1 MKEKLFKKADFNKF
15 VAGDAHFEKTLTR
28 GNLIS
33 MGIGAI
39 IGTGIFILPGIV
51 SYGTAGPAITISFIL
66 AAIVCI
72 LTAMCFAELSSTFP
86 VAGSTYSYGSIIFG
100 QFPGWLIGWALCL
113 EYILG
118 VSAVS
123 SGFSA
128 YFVSLMNSFGI
139 VLPKAIIG
147 PLEPTNGTFINLP
160 SVIVLIL
167 IYLLLRRGIQTST
180 KMNTVMVFVKLAVV
194 LTFIIVG
201 AFYIKPAN
209 YHPYFPMGG
218 FGVVK
223 GAALVFFAYL
233 GFDVIPSSAPEV
245 KDPQKNI
252 PISIMVSLAI
262 CAILYVILSAVL
274 TGMVS
279 YKDLNYADPVVFAL
293 NYVKLGKIAFL
304 ITIGA
309 LAGMFTMMLNTVYG
323 GSRLIYALGRDGMIP
338 NAFGKID
345 EKAKMPILSLNTITL
360 LAVLLGGFVSLKEL
374 TSLVNIGTL
383 VSFTFVASGIIKLRH
398 RKDVPH
404 SDFKVP
410 FYPWLPIISVILCIL
425 LMTQVSINSWITFL
439 GWFAIGVVV
448 YFAYGYKKVN

>member
-15 VAGDAHFEKTLTR
+15 AAGDSHFEKTLTR

-66 AAIVCI
+66 AAVVCI

-128 YFVSLMNSFGI
+128 YFVSLFNSFGVI
-139 VLPKAIIG
+139 LPKAVIG
-147 PLEPTNGTFINLP
+147 PFDPAKGTFINLP
-160 SVIVLIL
+160 SIIVLIL
-167 IYLLLRRGIQTST
+167 IYLLLRRGIQASAR
-180 KMNTVMVFVKLAVV
+180 MNTVMVFVKLSVIIA
-194 LTFIIVG
+194 FIVIG
-201 AFYIKPAN
+201 IFYIKPEN

-245 KDPQKNI
+245 KNPQKNI
-252 PISIMVSLAI
+252 PISIMVSLTV
-262 CAILYVILSAVL
+262 CAVLYVIFSAVL
-274 TGMVS
+274 TGMVN
-279 YKDLNYADPVVFAL
+279 YQDLNFSDPVVYAL
-293 NYVKLGKIAFL
+293 TSVKLGKAAFL

-345 EKAKMPILSLNTITL
+345 EKAKMPILSLNAITI
-360 LAVLLGGFVSLKEL
+360 LAILLGGFVSLKEL

-383 VSFTFVASGIIKLRH
+383 LSFTFVAYGIIKLRH
-398 RKDVPH
+398 RTDVPK

-410 FYPWLPIISVILCIL
+410 LYPWIPILSVILCIL
-425 LMTQVSINSWITFL
+425 LMTQVSINSWIAFL
-439 GWFAIGVVV
+439 AWFAIGIII
-448 YFAYGYKKVN
+448 YFAYGYRKVN

>member
-15 VAGDAHFEKTLTR
+15 AAGDAHFEKTLTR

-51 SYGTAGPAITISFIL
+51 AYGTTGPGITLSFIL
-66 AAIVCI
+66 AAVVCV

-128 YFVSLMNSFGI
+128 YFVSLMNCFGI
-139 VLPKAIIG
+139 VLPKAVTG
-147 PLEPTNGTFINLP
+147 PLEPSNGTFINLP
-160 SVIVLIL
+160 AVVVLIL
-167 IYLLLRRGIQTST
+167 IYLLLRRGIQAST
-180 KMNTVMVFVKLAVV
+180 KMNTVMVFVKIAVV
-194 LTFIIVG
+194 ITFIGVG
-201 AFYIKPAN
+201 IFYIKPAN

-274 TGMVS
+274 TGMVN
-279 YKDLNYADPVVFAL
+279 YKDLNYADPVVYAL

-309 LAGMFTMMLNTVYG
+309 LAGMFTMMLNAVYG

-338 NAFGKID
+338 DAFGKID
-345 EKAKMPILSLNTITL
+345 EKAKMPILSLNTITI
-360 LAVLLGGFVSLKEL
+360 LAVVLGGFVSLKEL

-398 RKDVPH
+398 RKDVPQ

-425 LMTQVSINSWITFL
+425 LMTQVSINSWITFI

-448 YFAYGYKKVN
+448 YFLYGYRKVN

>member
-15 VAGDAHFEKTLTR
+15 AAGDAHFEKTLTR

-51 SYGTAGPAITISFIL
+51 AYGTTGPGITLSFIL
-66 AAIVCI
+66 AAVVCV

-128 YFVSLMNSFGI
+128 YFVSLMNSWI
-139 VLPKAIIG
+139 VLPKAVTG
-147 PLEPTNGTFINLP
+147 PLEPSNGTFINLP
-160 SVIVLIL
+160 AVVVLIL
-167 IYLLLRRGIQTST
+167 IYLLLRRGIQAST
-180 KMNTVMVFVKLAVV
+180 KMNTVMVFVKIAVV
-194 LTFIIVG
+194 ITFIGVG
-201 AFYIKPAN
+201 IFYIKPAN

-274 TGMVS
+274 TGMVN
-279 YKDLNYADPVVFAL
+279 YKDLNYADPVVYAL

-338 NAFGKID
+338 DAFGKID
-345 EKAKMPILSLNTITL
+345 EKAKMPILSLNTITI
-360 LAVLLGGFVSLKEL
+360 LAVVLGGFVSLKEL

-398 RKDVPH
+398 RKDVPQ

-425 LMTQVSINSWITFL
+425 LMTQVSINSWITFI

-448 YFAYGYKKVN
+448 YFLYGYRKVN

>member
-1 MKEKLFKKADFNKF
+1 MKEKLFKKADYKQF
-15 VAGDAHFEKTLTR
+15 VAGDAHFEKVLTK

-51 SYGTAGPAITISFIL
+51 AYGTAGPGITISFIL
-66 AAIVCI
+66 AAIVCV

-113 EYILG
+113 EYVLG

-128 YFVSLMNSFGI
+128 YFVSLFKGLG
-139 VLPKAIIG
+139 VTLPKAITG
-147 PLEPTNGTFINLP
+147 PFSPSNGTFINLP

-167 IYLLLRRGIQTST
+167 IYLLLRRGIQASAR
-180 KMNTVMVFVKLAVV
+180 MNTVMVFVKIAVV
-194 LTFIIVG
+194 LAFIIIG
-201 AFYIKPAN
+201 LFYIKPEN

-218 FGVVK
+218 MGVVK

-245 KDPQKNI
+245 KNPQKNT

-274 TGMVS
+274 TGMIN
-279 YKDLNYADPVVFAL
+279 YKDLNVSDPVVYAL
-293 NYVKLGKIAFL
+293 QQVGLSKVTFL
-304 ITIGA
+304 ISIGA

-323 GSRLIYALGRDGMIP
+323 GSRLIYALGRDAMIP
-338 NAFGKID
+338 KAFGKID
-345 EKAKMPILSLNTITL
+345 SKAKMPILSLNAISL
-360 LAVLLGGFVSLKEL
+360 LAILLGGFVSLQEL

-383 VSFTFVASGIIKLRH
+383 LSFVFVALGIIRLRH
-398 RKDVPH
+398 RSDVPK

-410 FYPWLPIISVILCIL
+410 LYPWLPAISAILCLI
-425 LMTQVSINSWITFL
+425 LMTQVSINSWITFIFWILL
-439 GWFAIGVVV
+439 GVII
-448 YFAYGYKKVN
+448 YFMYGYRK